1 MSPIVSPWWFY
12 LFNLV
17 ESLRDGAFAV
27 LLFGGM
33 IIAFITMGNLI
44 DCHTTKVKVPWWLST
59 LFALSIIIMLFVPTK
74 ETCYQM
80 AAASLVTPDNLT
92 AVGETAKNAID
103 YIVES
108 VDKVLDGEEE

>member
-17 ESLRDGAFAV
+17 ENLRDGAFAV
-27 LLFGGM
+27 LMFGGAG
-33 IIAFITMGNLI
+33 IAAIFFTGFVEGVAYKIPKWIT
-44 DCHTTKVKVPWWLST
+44 T
-59 LFALSIIIMLFVPTK
+59 LFILSAILMLFVPTK

-108 VDKVLDGEEE
+108 VDKVLDEEEE

>member
-12 LFNLV
+12 LFGLVDNLR
-17 ESLRDGAFAV
+17 EAAFAILTFLGV
-27 LLFGGM
+27 GTGITVFIWGLLEGKIVKIPKW
-33 IIAFITMGNLI
+33 IISLLI
-44 DCHTTKVKVPWWLST
+44 ASIVVTT
-59 LFALSIIIMLFVPTK
+59 FVPSK
-74 ETCYQM
+74 EVCYQM

-108 VDKVLDGEEE
+108 VDKVLDKEEE